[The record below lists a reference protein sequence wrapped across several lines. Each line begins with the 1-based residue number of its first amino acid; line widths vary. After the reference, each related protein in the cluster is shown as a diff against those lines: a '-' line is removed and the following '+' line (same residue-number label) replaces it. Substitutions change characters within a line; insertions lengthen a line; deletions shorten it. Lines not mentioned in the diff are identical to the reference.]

1 MGWISYDVAGET
13 MSKSTEELLREL
25 EDGGVFQ
32 ERRPAAVATRPGRA
46 AAPTARGLASS
57 GLVLLIVAIV
67 VIAAV
72 GSLPFGSTVLYPFAL
87 FVTLI
92 HESGHAIAAVAT
104 GGSVGSL
111 RIRSDLSGVTTIGG
125 GVDAIIAPAGYLG
138 ATLAGVGLLLTPL
151 RYARWAMGALAAVP
165 LAALLFFHPA
175 DAFTTLWCVGF
186 ALCLGAAAWKLPS
199 RWLPFLQIFL
209 GVEAGLNAF
218 RDLMTLLLISGTDS
232 HIYTDAQLMSRTL
245 FFPATVWAVIWAIIS
260 MLLLLLALAGLVGRE
275 VSRHKG

>member
-1 MGWISYDVAGET
+1 

-32 ERRPAAVATRPGRA
+32 ERRPDVVAARPGRSMA
-46 AAPTARGLASS
+46 STATQLGSS

-67 VIAAV
+67 LIAAV
-72 GSLPFGSTVLYPFAL
+72 GSLPFGSTALYPFAL

-92 HESGHAIAAVAT
+92 HESGHAIAAIAT

-111 RIRSDLSGVTTIGG
+111 RIRSDLSGVTLVGG
-125 GVDAIIAPAGYLG
+125 GMEAIVAPAGYLG
-138 ATLAGVGLLLTPL
+138 ATLAGAGLLVTPL
-151 RYARWAMGALAAVP
+151 RYARWAIGTLAAVP

-175 DAFTTLWCVGF
+175 DAFSTIWCVGF
-186 ALCLGAAAWKLPS
+186 ALALGIAAWKLPS

-245 FFPATVWAVIWAIIS
+245 FFPATVWAVTWAVIS
-260 MLLLLLALAGLVGRE
+260 VLLLLTVLATLLRRE
-275 VSRHKG
+275 VSHFRRL